1 MDKKLIEIKNL
12 KKSFGE
18 NEIIKSIS
26 LDVFDGEF
34 LTLLGPSG
42 CGKTTILRILA
53 GFEYPTEGEILLDGE
68 NLITIPANKRNINTV
83 FQSYALFPHLSVR
96 DNIGY
101 GMKIKKVPLKE
112 LNERVD
118 EMLALTSLEVLAN
131 RKPLQLSGGQQQR
144 VAIARSLVNRP
155 KVLLLDEP
163 LGALDLGLRKKMQIE
178 LKRLQKKLGTTY
190 IYVTHDQEE
199 ALTIS
204 DRIVVM
210 NAGKIEQCD
219 KAKTVYQKPASK
231 FVTEFLG
238 ETNLIDGEYCDEENQ
253 AYFKIQGRAYPV
265 EKQEK
270 KMKLL
275 SVRPENLK
283 VCPPDKDGLKG
294 QIVENVFMGENYRI
308 GVQAANGQVLYILQK
323 EPMNKGSVVGL
334 TFDADKVSG
343 I

>member
-1 MDKKLIEIKNL
+1 MDKKLIELKNL
-12 KKSFGE
+12 KKNFGK

-26 LDVFDGEF
+26 LDVYDGEF

-42 CGKTTILRILA
+42 CGKTTILRMLA
-53 GFEYPTEGEILLDGE
+53 GFEYPSEGEILLDGE
-68 NLITIPANKRNINTV
+68 NLMAIPANKRNINTV

-112 LNERVD
+112 RNERVD
-118 EMLALTSLEVLAN
+118 EMLAMTSLEALAN
-131 RKPLQLSGGQQQR
+131 RRPSQLSGGQQQR

-190 IYVTHDQEE
+190 VYVTHDQEE

-231 FVTEFLG
+231 FVAEFLG
-238 ETNLIDGEYCDEENQ
+238 ETNLIEGEYYDKGNQ
-253 AYFKIQGRAYPV
+253 AFFMIQGRSYPV
-265 EKQEK
+265 ERQEQ
-270 KMKLL
+270 KMSML
-275 SVRPENLK
+275 SVRPEHLK
-283 VCPPDKDGLKG
+283 LCSPGESGLKG
-294 QIVENVFMGENYRI
+294 QVVESVFMGENYRI
-308 GVQAANGQVLYILQK
+308 GVQATSGQCLHLLQK
-323 EPMNKGSVVGL
+323 EPIEKESIVGL